1 MRKRNVTRIAL
12 ALMAMFAFSASL
24 VPMAQAA
31 IEVERFDG
39 AIQGPDGST
48 VSEAGGHP
56 NFTTEFE
63 FAETLDPEAFGG
75 RVPNQSLRDLEVELP
90 PGLVGN
96 PSVAQTCSYAGLAG
110 PDTEGTFPECPVDS
124 QVGLAE
130 VDVAYTGFF
139 PSPIYRVKPRA
150 GVPAGF
156 AMNVASAL
164 VFIDTKLVIDDEGN
178 YAIRATSINT
188 SQALP
193 IVGAKLTFWGV
204 PNDRA
209 NDPQRLKPVTTNEG
223 GGSYEFGAEPVSQ
236 PAPFMSL
243 STTCTGTS
251 PVVSW
256 RARSWQQP
264 NEWTTGSFPFH
275 DGSTPPNPVVL
286 DGCESL
292 PFEPSVTVKPTSTE
306 ADSPTGLDVHLT
318 LPQRENPTGPSTAA
332 MKRIAVTL
340 PEGMSVNA
348 SSVNGLGACTS
359 AQIGMGSEAP
369 VACPDSSKIGT
380 VQIKTPLLEEPLGGA
395 VYLAAQGDNPFHSLL
410 SLYVVGESKER
421 GVLIKLAG
429 KVDPDPQTG
438 RLVATFDDN
447 PQLPFDSLD
456 VNLKSGPRA
465 PLINPPTCGGY
476 TSTAQLSPWS
486 AADPDNPMP
495 AEIVTST
502 SSFQVTSGPG
512 GGACPNGG
520 FDPKLSAGTTNPLSG
535 AYSPFELEVSR
546 ADGNQLLSTVS
557 TSLPKGLLGKL
568 AGIPYCPDAAL
579 ASVPTAEGSGAG
591 QVASPSC
598 PAASRIGSV
607 VVGAGAGS
615 MPFRVDT
622 GAAYLAGPYK
632 GAPLSMAFVTPAIAG
647 PFDLGNVV
655 VRAALQVNPE
665 TAQIT
670 AVSDP
675 LPTILHGIPLDL
687 RSVRIAID
695 RDGFTLNPTSC
706 DPMAVASTIAGV
718 GGALASPSSR
728 FQAASCE
735 RLAFQPKLALALKG
749 ATRRTGHPA
758 LKATVTFPGKGASA
772 NIRKAQ
778 VGLPHSLFLDQ
789 GNLGNVCKQ
798 ADLKA
803 GTCPKSSIYGKAR
816 AWTPLL
822 DKPLEGPVYLG
833 VGYGHKLPDLV
844 ADLDGQIRILLNG
857 KVDTTKQKGL
867 RNTFEAVPDAPVSKF
882 TIELKGGK
890 KYGLIENSENLCKKA
905 QKASVQFTAQNGKA
919 LHLEPKIGLG
929 CGKPKPKKKGAGK

>member
-1 MRKRNVTRIAL
+1 MRKRNVTRTAL
-12 ALMAMFAFSASL
+12 ALGAMLLFTVLLSP
-24 VPMAQAA
+24 VAQAA

-39 AIQGPDGST
+39 RIETPEGAT
-48 VSEAGGHP
+48 VTEAGGHP
-56 NFTTEFE
+56 NFVTEFE
-63 FAETLDPEAFGG
+63 FTETLNAAGNRIPT
-75 RVPNQSLRDLEVELP
+75 QSLRDLEVDLP
-90 PGLVGN
+90 PGMVGN
-96 PSVAQTCSYAGLAG
+96 PSVAQTCGDADLAG
-110 PDTEGTFPECPVDS
+110 PETYGLGPQCPVGS
-124 QVGLAE
+124 QVGFAE
-130 VDVAYTGFF
+130 VDIAY
-139 PSPIYRVKPRA
+139 SPGLPTAIFRMEPRP
-150 GVPAGF
+150 GVPASFG
-156 AMNVASAL
+156 MNVGGAL
-164 VFIDTKLVIDDEGN
+164 VNIDTKLVIDDEGH
-178 YAIRATSINT
+178 YALRATSLNT
-188 SQALP
+188 SQAVP
-193 IVGAKLTFWGV
+193 IVGGRLTFWGV
-204 PNDRA
+204 PNDPS
-209 NDPQRLKPVTTNEG
+209 NDFQRLRMEPIGDHLIPTL
-223 GGSYEFGAEPVSQ
+223 GAEAPG
-236 PAPFMSL
+236 PPKPFMSL
-243 STTCTGTS
+243 PTSCTGTS

-256 RARSWQQP
+256 RTRSWQQP
-264 NEWTTGSFPFH
+264 NEWTAGSFPFH
-275 DGSTPPNPVVL
+275 DGATPPNPVVL

-292 PFEPSVTVKPTSTE
+292 PFEPSVTVKPTSSE
-306 ADSPTGLDVHLT
+306 ADSPTGLDVHLA

-380 VQIKTPLLEEPLGGA
+380 VQIKTPLLEEPLGGS
-395 VYLAAQGDNPFHSLL
+395 VYLAAQGDNPFGSLL

-465 PLINPPTCGGY
+465 PLINPPACGGY

-486 AADPDNPMP
+486 AADPDHPTP

-546 ADGNQLLSTVS
+546 GDGNQLLSTVGA
-557 TSLPKGLLGKL
+557 SLPKGLLGRLK
-568 AGIPYCPDAAL
+568 GVPYCPDAAL
-579 ASVPTAEGSGAG
+579 AAVPSAEGSGAG
-591 QVASPSC
+591 QLASPSC

-655 VRAALQVNPE
+655 VRAALRVNPE

-670 AVSDP
+670 ADADP

-687 RSVRIAID
+687 RSVRISID
-695 RDGFTLNPTSC
+695 RPEFTLNPTSC
-706 DPMAVASTIAGV
+706 DPMAITAAIGGT
-718 GGALASPSSR
+718 GGATANPSSR
-728 FQAASCE
+728 FQAAGCE
-735 RLAFQPKLALALKG
+735 RLAFKPKLALALKG
-749 ATRRTGHPA
+749 STRHGGLPA
-758 LKATVTFPGKGASA
+758 LQATLTFPGKGASA
-772 NIRKAQ
+772 NIRRAQ
-778 VGLPHSLFLDQ
+778 VGLPKSLFLEQ
-789 GNLGNVCKQ
+789 GNLSNVCKQ

-803 GTCPKSSIYGKAR
+803 GTCPKSSIYGRAKA
-816 AWTPLL
+816 WSPLL
-822 DKPLEGPVYLG
+822 DKPLEGPIYLG

-857 KVDTTKQKGL
+857 RIDQTKQKGL

-882 TIELKGGK
+882 TLRLKGGK
-890 KYGLIENSENLCKKA
+890 KYGLIINSENLCAKA
-905 QKASVQFTAQNGKA
+905 QRASVQFTAQNGKT
-919 LHLEPKIGLG
+919 LHETPKIGLG
-929 CGKPKPKKKGAGK
+929 CGKAKSKKKATGR